1 MQQSCNRPLT
11 CLTHGLAWPCELCSL
26 ENKSSTACQHCG
38 LAVLADPSS
47 GGQRVCAGWLQS
59 APAYPVATPDR
70 GAQAPMDPLA
80 ARHPGD
86 TWLRRLQRLGL
97 EVDRAQGTI
106 SLARPD
112 DVSDA
117 GARAVSLTFS
127 DRTSAVLCR
136 PSEAEFAKHYD
147 SYDFKTWTPEIRFD
161 DEVLFWKE
169 LESVEQ
175 RTNRR

>member
-1 MQQSCNRPLT
+1 M
-11 CLTHGLAWPCELCSL
+11 
-26 ENKSSTACQHCG
+26 
-38 LAVLADPSS
+38 
-47 GGQRVCAGWLQS
+47 
-59 APAYPVATPDR
+59 
-70 GAQAPMDPLA
+70 
-80 ARHPGD
+80 
-86 TWLRRLQRLGL
+86 
-97 EVDRAQGTI
+97 DRAQGTI